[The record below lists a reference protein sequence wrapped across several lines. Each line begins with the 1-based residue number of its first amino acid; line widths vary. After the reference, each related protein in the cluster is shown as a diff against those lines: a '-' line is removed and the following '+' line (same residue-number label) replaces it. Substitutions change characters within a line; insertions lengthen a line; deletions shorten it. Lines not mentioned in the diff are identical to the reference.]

1 MADPPAPS
9 TSDGT
14 AHVKSGVRRR
24 GPAGWSLR
32 TRLLALLL
40 ALLAV
45 VSAVIVLVTVVAL
58 RGVLVE
64 QLDDRLKGASRR
76 QVGVLLPPVEMRPG
90 YVGGPGSSADVL
102 RPELDPSTL
111 TAAQRLDL
119 ALGRGQSPGTL
130 GAILE
135 LRHPIPVPFTGPE
148 APPAAVDQ
156 DVAILISGVTAAIIG
171 DGSSLTTL
179 SGEVL
184 ATVARVPLDGQPHT
198 YAIDGHGDY
207 RLIAQAEP
215 DGRAILVTGLPMNEL
230 SSTLTRTAG
239 IGAVVAALGVLTA
252 AVAGAAIIR
261 VTLRP
266 LSRVAAAAARVAK
279 LPLHRGA
286 VDLPALEP
294 DVDTDPRTEVGQVGA
309 ALDQMLGHIG
319 AAFAA
324 RHATETRMR
333 QFLADAS
340 HELRTPLAAISGYA
354 QLTRRTRDAVPP
366 DVVYAMARVESESAR
381 MTALVS
387 DLLLLARLDSG
398 RPLDREA
405 VDLSRLVVDAV
416 SDAHVAAPTHRF
428 QLNLPDEPVTTVGDP
443 ARLHQVLANLLA
455 NARAHTPSGTAV
467 TARLTPQV
475 LPAARGVAGSSGMP
489 APLGCCAV
497 LQVID
502 DGPGIPPDLL
512 PRVFE
517 RFARGDSSRSR
528 AAGST
533 GLGLSIVTA
542 VVEAHGG
549 RVDVA
554 SRPGQTVF
562 TVILPMAAADGP
574 RHRTE
579 PEPVIA
585 LGDGS
590 TAAGHVGRTEAA
602 GLAGDAVGNVPV
614 PRRDPHSHS

>member
-1 MADPPAPS
+1 MAE
-9 TSDGT
+9 
-14 AHVKSGVRRR
+14 RWR

-45 VSAVIVLVTVVAL
+45 MSAVIVLVTVVAL

-64 QLDDRLKGASRR
+64 QLDDRLRGASGR
-76 QVGVLLPPVEMRPG
+76 QVGVLLLPPAGMRPG

-111 TAAQRLDL
+111 TASQRLDL

-135 LRHPIPVPFTGPE
+135 LRHPIPVPATGPE

-156 DVAILISGVTAAIIG
+156 DVAVLISGVTAAIIG

-207 RLIAQAEP
+207 RLIARPEP

-239 IGAVVAALGVLTA
+239 IGAGVAALGVLAA

-381 MTALVS
+381 MTTLVS

-428 QLNLPDEPVTTVGDP
+428 QLDLPDEPVTTVGDP

-467 TARLTPQV
+467 TARLTTQV
-475 LPAARGVAGSSGMP
+475 LPAARVVAGSPGML
-489 APLGCCAV
+489 APLGCRAV

-533 GLGLSIVTA
+533 GLGLSIVAA

-574 RHRTE
+574 RHRAE

-590 TAAGHVGRTEAA
+590 TTACHAGRAGAVGDAAG
-602 GLAGDAVGNVPV
+602 DIPV
-614 PRRDPHSHS
+614 PRGGPHSHS